1 MKRVLLA
8 GAVLVG
14 LLVLALTLRIRAQDE
29 AQNGPPGG
37 AGVIEAVAV
46 DIGTRIPG
54 RITKLSARE
63 GTAVHAGDA
72 LLELDC
78 MQERARLAE
87 ADARIE
93 AANAQVAA
101 ANAAVQTASRST
113 AAASAAA
120 RATEARISAATVH
133 QETATR
139 EAARVASLGS
149 YASGQSRDMAQSQAA
164 GASSEVEAA
173 RAQSRAQRA
182 QIGVARAQI
191 EAADAQAR
199 ATASN
204 VRALEALRELARIAV
219 DECVVRAPRDG
230 IVEDVYFE
238 EGEIVS
244 PGAIVVR
251 LVDLREVRAT
261 FYLPNAELAEARTD
275 REAELIADAWPGQR
289 FAGRVITVAN
299 EAEFTPRNIQTR
311 TDRDRLVY
319 AIEIAVPNPDGH
331 LRPGMPVQVTLR

>member
-244 PGAIVVR
+244 PGA
-251 LVDLREVRAT
+251 VDLREVRAT